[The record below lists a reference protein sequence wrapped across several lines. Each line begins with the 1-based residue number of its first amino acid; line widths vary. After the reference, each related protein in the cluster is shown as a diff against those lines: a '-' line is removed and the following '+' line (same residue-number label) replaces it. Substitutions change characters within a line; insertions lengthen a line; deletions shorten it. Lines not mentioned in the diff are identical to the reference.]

1 MDTSQTWKDSRRRRE
16 FIVIG
21 LILVVTLVFVVASA
35 RLGVAAFG
43 MTVENKKEINKI
55 QDYNEDI
62 RRKMDKLEARVFN
75 SEENILNLKDV
86 KNTIN
91 KIEEFYNDYESFKD
105 DIVEMNFLI
114 SHIIGKLIVGKAI
127 MDSSRIT
134 WILHYHVEKISPFTL
149 LKNATV
155 RCPMIET
162 ISSCSS

>member
-1 MDTSQTWKDSRRRRE
+1 
-16 FIVIG
+16 
-21 LILVVTLVFVVASA
+21 
-35 RLGVAAFG
+35 

-134 WILHYHVEKISPFTL
+134 
-149 LKNATV
+149 
-155 RCPMIET
+155 
-162 ISSCSS
+162 